1 MHKEFLKEES
11 EDSRKK
17 KDNFRNFEREF
28 YNNTDSAYE
37 ENQFNKKTSTKRHE
51 RIAGGRFACKRGH

>member
-11 EDSRKK
+11 EESRKK
-17 KDNFRNFEREF
+17 TDNFRNFEREF

-51 RIAGGRFACKRGH
+51 RIVGGRFSCKRGH